1 MTIMMDFS
9 PSFLSLLVFQDHVS
23 FYSHD
28 QLEIH
33 YVDEAVL
40 EKKVSLLP
48 LPLLFFFLSLYFSLI
63 LNSYPL
69 IRK

>member
-40 EKKVSLLP
+40 EKKKSVYSPSPSSSSSSLSIP
-48 LPLLFFFLSLYFSLI
+48 LSFLI
-63 LNSYPL
+63 H
-69 IRK
+69 IH